1 MKKIILFFLLISY
14 ISFAEDC
21 SWKWNQPLPQGNQ
34 LNEVKFASKNVV
46 YIFSKNFGSIMKSTD
61 SGLNWKII
69 NTGVSKYYQTFVF
82 DENNVMLQLPQK
94 KMLRT
99 SDGGQSWFE
108 QTFNLTSL
116 SGAYYQFIDINN
128 GFYFSQT
135 DSIFQKTT
143 DGGQTWEKLSLPS
156 KSIYRSF
163 CFVNENTYFTAE
175 QNTFMK
181 TTDGGKNWSASNIL
195 NEPYNNYSIFFVDEN
210 TGWISSINSY
220 LIKTTDGGDTW
231 SKQRIIATM
240 PVSYFKFF
248 DENLGYIFG
257 DGYLY
262 RTTNGGEKWKA
273 QFGGPTFDEVIK
285 SIDIYEDGFLIGVG
299 GYGNIK
305 RTTDFGYT
313 WENQKKGV
321 DNSFYEVNFYN
332 ENNGLAIGG
341 GGIIIKTTD
350 GGENWVRKINGIIQH
365 YLDYI
370 KYINVDTIII
380 AEREGNFYKSTN
392 GGDEWF
398 KTGTI
403 SDVKLYGVC
412 FISEQ
417 VGWVAYYSTINEYF
431 INKTTDG
438 GETWFYQLGTKDTLI
453 YSLQF
458 VNENTG
464 FAVGAKGTFRKTTDG
479 GENWNVKNIGNTKTI
494 NCLYF
499 IDENTGWIFNEYQ
512 ILKTTDAGNSW
523 SVQKD
528 SIFSIVEIKFIN
540 ENLGYA
546 VSSSGSIFHTT
557 NGGDEW
563 NYMNSCTNNQL
574 HSICMIDENTGWAV
588 GNSGTILEYS
598 CSSSDIEE
606 HLPISENNDFQIFP
620 NPATNELTL
629 SIPEGKNI
637 NSISIFNSLGI
648 EIKRIEQ
655 TEIIGNNKI
664 TISTMDLPSGLYHC
678 SFVNQSGR
686 VTKSFVVVR

>member
-1 MKKIILFFLLISY
+1 MKKIILFFLFITY

-82 DENNVMLQLPQK
+82 DENNVMLQLPPLK
-94 KMLRT
+94 NMLRT
-99 SDGGQSWFE
+99 SDGGRTWFE
-108 QTFNLTSL
+108 QTFNLTL
-116 SGAYYQFIDINN
+116 LTGASYQFVDINN

-143 DGGQTWEKLSLPS
+143 DGGKTWETLSLPS

-163 CFVNENTYFTAE
+163 CFVNENICFTAE

-181 TTDGGKNWSASNIL
+181 TTDGGKNWSVSNIL

-398 KTGTI
+398 KTGSI
-403 SDVKLYGVC
+403 SDVTLYGVC

-479 GENWNVKNIGNTKTI
+479 GENWEVKNIGNTKNI

-523 SVQKD
+523 AVQKD

-588 GNSGTILEYS
+588 GNNGTILEYS
-598 CSSSDIEE
+598 CINSDIAEP
-606 HLPISENNDFQIFP
+606 LTISDNKVFQIFP
-620 NPATNELTL
+620 NPATNEITL
-629 SIPEGKNI
+629 SLPEEQNI
-637 NSISIFNSLGI
+637 NSISIFNSLGM
-648 EIKRIEQ
+648 EVKSIEQ
-655 TEIIGNNKI
+655 TEIIGNKI
-664 TISTMDLPSGLYHC
+664 TISTTDLPVGLYHC
-678 SFVNQSGR
+678 SFVNQTER